1 MDIAGIITG
10 PILISTAGSLGTKL
24 LGGVAKKFYVEEK
37 GKNIRGENQEGLDMN
52 KDNILLRKLPTP
64 KRIQLSSGRVFYGN
78 ILCVS

>member
-1 MDIAGIITG
+1 M
-10 PILISTAGSLGTKL
+10 
-24 LGGVAKKFYVEEK
+24 EEK